1 VNAATASALSVVAKQ
16 HEANGDEMKKVATK
30 SAPTGDNDM
39 RVEYDF
45 AGGVRGKH
53 YRAMQAGYTITIHQ
67 ADGTIVTKEVT
78 PKAGMDKAAF
88 EQAKLFIFSD
98 VEREIQLARATQANE
113 SALRSLGITPGGGNF
128 LAALGLLCY
137 TEFGG
142 KLKYRRKMAS
152 ENFNT
157 FFDYLGP
164 DYKAFRADFK
174 RQNEVYE
181 IFRCGLAHEFYVKK
195 SCDITMLASRPGA
208 GIGRS
213 SAVRFFFV
221 VESYCCDLRRAF
233 DELENDLY
241 GK

>member
-1 VNAATASALSVVAKQ
+1 
-16 HEANGDEMKKVATK
+16 MKKVPTK
-30 SAPTGDNDM
+30 RARREDSGM

-67 ADGTIVTKEVT
+67 ADGTTVTKEVR
-78 PKAGMDKAAF
+78 PKEGMDKAAF

-98 VEREIQLARATQANE
+98 VEREIQLARASQADE

-142 KLKYRRKMAS
+142 KLKYRKKTAS
-152 ENFNT
+152 ENFNR

-164 DYKAFRADFK
+164 DYKTFRASFK
-174 RQNEVYE
+174 RQNEVYDV
-181 IFRCGLAHEFYVKK
+181 FRCGLAHEYYVKK
-195 SCDITMLASRPGA
+195 SCDIAMLASGPGP
-208 GIGRS
+208 GICRDSSGR
-213 SAVRFFFV
+213 FYFI
-221 VESYCCDLRRAF
+221 VESYCRDLKRAF
-233 DELENDLY
+233 DHLEVDLY